1 LLLIGRTLKIGD
13 NRMKI
18 IKRIHQHKSLWL
30 SICFLLAVIIL
41 FPEPV
46 SAGSPYVKLKIL
58 SIKKVDKRG
67 FVVKGTVLAD
77 GLNPEGQIVETDAV
91 TIFADIKMD
100 SNSTYQVLP
109 ESMYI
114 RQPAKCESP
123 YTKNRKCLTLKEER
137 GVGISRGVAAR
148 LGNIR
153 KSPVWSAYGGLGT
166 WRKNAHE
173 SVTLLFEG
181 VIPFS
186 RHYKGRLIQTEG
198 KQVRIRATL
207 QHTWG
212 GPYAAWSAFSF
223 HHDVGFDG
231 ELQQYVNC
239 VRSSKPVDIPSDI
252 GKNWK
257 MCQHDRY
264 AIYMV
269 VQYIKKRAILYSS
282 INKNISKLLNLYV
295 QYISDAEISYK
306 STPTYFKFFK
316 GKSGQIASCWLGKIN
331 IYNGF
336 YCHDFFSNNSYHSVG
351 CYSSDELS
359 SAASAIMHEVAHAKG
374 ANERQAHL
382 LQKITFDALGV
393 NAKSEARRAVS
404 NYFKVF
410 SWPYDP
416 RAQYLYWLWL

>member
-1 LLLIGRTLKIGD
+1 MKKIYEYRLLQSLSYLLLAIFIVLPESASAWDPYVRLKIT
-13 NRMKI
+13 
-18 IKRIHQHKSLWL
+18 SL
-30 SICFLLAVIIL
+30 
-41 FPEPV
+41 
-46 SAGSPYVKLKIL
+46 
-58 SIKKVDKRG
+58 KKVENRG
-67 FVVKGTVLAD
+67 FVVKGTVLA
-77 GLNPEGQIVETDAV
+77 GNLNPQGQIVETDTV

-137 GVGISRGVAAR
+137 GIGISRGVVAR

-153 KSPVWSAYGGLGT
+153 KSPVWRAYGGLGT
-166 WRKNAHE
+166 WRKNAPE
-173 SVTLLFEG
+173 SVAQSFEG

-231 ELQQYVNC
+231 ELQQYNNC
-239 VRSSKPVDIPSDI
+239 VKNYKPVDIPSNI

-257 MCQHDRY
+257 MSQHDRY
-264 AIYMV
+264 AIYLV

-282 INKNISKLLNLYV
+282 INKNISKLLNLYA

-316 GKSGQIASCWLGKIN
+316 GKSGQIASCWSGKIN

-336 YCHDFFSNNSYHSVG
+336 YNYDFFNGNFYHSVG
-351 CYSSDELS
+351 CYSSDDLS

-374 ANERQAHL
+374 ANERQAHF

-393 NAKSEARRAVS
+393 NVKSNARKAVS
-404 NYFKVF
+404 NYFKEF